1 MSLWTLL
8 LVYVIGGV
16 TFIPILIVAAFAA
29 LLYLSPPV
37 GDADPSKRSKGAL
50 NSTAA
55 ESEKEKLLQP
65 ATGSSPS
72 KPLQGWVV
80 VRRTFEEPPIDNA
93 SYVGNLMRSFLDS
106 RQQSTSASSSTAS
119 AGNSS
124 RRPRDTFYAL
134 LKGTVLYLYEDEACT
149 ECYAALQVAAYDV
162 GIWPDPRTMT
172 DAELF
177 AKRNA
182 IRLKAKESTTPPVG
196 MNVVSKDMKLGEG
209 GEKGTGSSSSREPSP
224 AGRSLTDEHYM
235 FVKCN
240 SDMEDWYMALVHAST
255 ASASSSAPTSLLP
268 DPLVPLEPIFST
280 DDMAHLV
287 KTLDQQPDPIPM
299 RWLNALVGRIFYSL
313 YRTSGLEANLIAR
326 LMKKITKVP
335 RPAFLTELVVREVNV
350 GNTAPLLSKP
360 MLKELTKEGDASVEM
375 GLNYHSQEG
384 EHSGIRITVE
394 ATVTINIKE
403 SLPLNLGNRFDFK
416 PRVVKL
422 VLAVILRSMEGNI
435 LVRIKRPPSNRIW
448 WGFTSMPK
456 MEIELL
462 PIVSDR
468 KIKWGLVLKP
478 IESLLRE
485 VIQDSV
491 VLPNMDDIPFF
502 DTDQY
507 AVRGGIFPDAVR
519 TVYDF
524 SSPSAAASTE
534 TTVTTEDG
542 SQITTVSP
550 TTVVPTSAN
559 LELKKEKPST
569 AEDDMGFAESMSLPG
584 ELKIIEEQEV
594 PVGRTDTTLSAP
606 VAGVVSSSPKRSWFP
621 RFGGASATRPTPSAP
636 SPQPTI
642 METPPPEKEEDVKEL
657 SATET
662 PGPKPDTPTPK
673 PEAETTLPPEQP
685 SPPASKVEVKDDE
698 SVPDT
703 AADTK
708 ETAKEEA
715 PIEAPTPAPVTDE
728 KPSSSTDAL
737 VPPTTPIPIRKRS
750 PTLTHQSSRSAAG
763 DFFSPPKSSLV
774 ANGQSS
780 PSPLAKAEVP
790 KEDTTVTMAGIT
802 PTTSTQPAPAPRG
815 ILDALRAQTADSVS
829 SESSTAP
836 TTNNRSSATQT
847 LITAWKNRE
856 ANKQVLAATARE
868 TMKKWGFNLKKDAA
882 AAEPAQSANGSAAGQ
897 AGTDGSSTAGST
909 RPATPESRNKTYEQM
924 RAEAAE
930 RRHRDPSPQPD
941 TGEFGERARTI
952 SSNGALNASPY
963 RPPSPKPTTQLNT
976 LSRAPTSP
984 NGQQLRPD
992 PAAFLSAEQP
1002 LDAEERMR
1010 RMSSGSGPHPG
1021 PVMRQP
1027 GQAAMMRIPGIH
1039 ASHKGDVMAIG
1050 SSPPLPPSIPEDSG
1064 EGPLVAKTLGPK
1076 TAAAVQ
1082 TMYRLFQKNNA
1093 PAGTEGSTTTLADS
1107 HSDQT
1112 PNAPAST
1119 SNPKP
1124 EVGDVHEPEPH
1135 PEVDHPTD
1143 TSPPAASPIRATGT
1157 PPPLP
1162 PRHTPSPTHEKHDS
1176 VSSASSFLKQIQAKD
1191 ATRSGSVGGS
1201 KPSSRRTSLM
1211 EPQKG
1216 GPDDPFTAAPSES
1229 NVVTPA
1235 STEVAS

>member
-80 VRRTFEEPPIDNA
+80 VRRTFEEPPMDNA

-106 RQQSTSASSSTAS
+106 RQQSTSTSSSTAS

-162 GIWPDPRTMT
+162 GIWPDPRNMT

-182 IRLKAKESTTPPVG
+182 IRLKAKESTTPPNG

-209 GEKGTGSSSSREPSP
+209 GEKGTSGSSSSREPSP

-403 SLPLNLGNRFDFK
+403 SLPLNLGNRFDLK

-502 DTDQY
+502 DTD
-507 AVRGGIFPDAVR
+507 
-519 TVYDF
+519 
-524 SSPSAAASTE
+524 
-534 TTVTTEDG
+534 
-542 SQITTVSP
+542 
-550 TTVVPTSAN
+550 
-559 LELKKEKPST
+559 
-569 AEDDMGFAESMSLPG
+569 
-584 ELKIIEEQEV
+584 
-594 PVGRTDTTLSAP
+594 
-606 VAGVVSSSPKRSWFP
+606 
-621 RFGGASATRPTPSAP
+621 
-636 SPQPTI
+636 
-642 METPPPEKEEDVKEL
+642 
-657 SATET
+657 
-662 PGPKPDTPTPK
+662 
-673 PEAETTLPPEQP
+673 
-685 SPPASKVEVKDDE
+685 
-698 SVPDT
+698 
-703 AADTK
+703 
-708 ETAKEEA
+708 
-715 PIEAPTPAPVTDE
+715 
-728 KPSSSTDAL
+728 
-737 VPPTTPIPIRKRS
+737 
-750 PTLTHQSSRSAAG
+750 
-763 DFFSPPKSSLV
+763 
-774 ANGQSS
+774 
-780 PSPLAKAEVP
+780 
-790 KEDTTVTMAGIT
+790 
-802 PTTSTQPAPAPRG
+802 
-815 ILDALRAQTADSVS
+815 
-829 SESSTAP
+829 
-836 TTNNRSSATQT
+836 
-847 LITAWKNRE
+847 
-856 ANKQVLAATARE
+856 
-868 TMKKWGFNLKKDAA
+868 
-882 AAEPAQSANGSAAGQ
+882 
-897 AGTDGSSTAGST
+897 
-909 RPATPESRNKTYEQM
+909 
-924 RAEAAE
+924 
-930 RRHRDPSPQPD
+930 
-941 TGEFGERARTI
+941 
-952 SSNGALNASPY
+952 
-963 RPPSPKPTTQLNT
+963 
-976 LSRAPTSP
+976 
-984 NGQQLRPD
+984 
-992 PAAFLSAEQP
+992 
-1002 LDAEERMR
+1002 
-1010 RMSSGSGPHPG
+1010 
-1021 PVMRQP
+1021 
-1027 GQAAMMRIPGIH
+1027 
-1039 ASHKGDVMAIG
+1039 
-1050 SSPPLPPSIPEDSG
+1050 
-1064 EGPLVAKTLGPK
+1064 
-1076 TAAAVQ
+1076 
-1082 TMYRLFQKNNA
+1082 
-1093 PAGTEGSTTTLADS
+1093 
-1107 HSDQT
+1107 
-1112 PNAPAST
+1112 
-1119 SNPKP
+1119 
-1124 EVGDVHEPEPH
+1124 
-1135 PEVDHPTD
+1135 
-1143 TSPPAASPIRATGT
+1143 
-1157 PPPLP
+1157 
-1162 PRHTPSPTHEKHDS
+1162 
-1176 VSSASSFLKQIQAKD
+1176 
-1191 ATRSGSVGGS
+1191 
-1201 KPSSRRTSLM
+1201 
-1211 EPQKG
+1211 
-1216 GPDDPFTAAPSES
+1216 
-1229 NVVTPA
+1229 
-1235 STEVAS
+1235 